1 MWSSYPEPQSRGQ
14 RRPAARID
22 WKVGVFHQD
31 LKESK
36 MLNSVSHIALFVPD
50 LQEAERFYKD
60 LFEMELI
67 GREIE
72 KDDGLWCTLPFDKGW
87 EDVKTAGVVLDMTA
101 LRKGDFVLAL
111 FRGTKSPGQVFAIG
125 LSTGIED
132 IEAIHDRLQTDIE
145 IEVYQPDRL
154 EFVDPYCITWQ
165 IAVEPIFRT
174 AGDFA
179 DRWMII

>member
-1 MWSSYPEPQSRGQ
+1 
-14 RRPAARID
+14 
-22 WKVGVFHQD
+22 
-31 LKESK
+31 
-36 MLNSVSHIALFVPD
+36 MLNSVSHIAVFVPD

-72 KDDGLWCTLPFDKGW
+72 KEDGLGYTLPFNKGW

-111 FRGTKSPGQVFAIG
+111 FRGTKPLGQVFAIG
-125 LSTGIED
+125 LSTGIKD

-154 EFVDPYCITWQ
+154 EFIDPYCITWQ
-165 IAVEPIFRT
+165 IAVEPTFRT

-179 DRWMII
+179 NRWMSI